1 MQSRDDGTI
10 THTKDTASVLPAGSA
25 GNAVLGEQRIR
36 PQRSSGKKY
45 STVRGKYLQGSQ
57 N

>member
-25 GNAVLGEQRIR
+25 GNAVLGKQRIR